1 MPKYTSNAITIT
13 DSLDSVSLEVYIS
26 SNLPYAQIRESNGSF
41 SPSWATNPLVLT
53 PTVYV
58 RNKLVQN
65 PDVTWERRSGGFAYT
80 SNLVAGESVSNG
92 VLTVNQ
98 DVLANDD
105 NKIITYRCTATY
117 GGITR
122 SVERSFTLS
131 TIGADGKDGSSVS
144 IKGTA
149 YTTESIYTT
158 GQSYI
163 LYSDSALETQITE
176 ASLGDAYL
184 VGGYLFV
191 YGGDENNKFVC
202 VGDIKGVGITSV
214 TGPVKNGLIDTYTIN
229 YSDGTRRTYQ
239 VTNGANAKTL
249 DLYASRYAVAY
260 DSQGVLKDNSAIIL
274 NINKQNLSSV
284 VTWTVSE
291 GAILTGT
298 GDVRTLAANIFDN
311 KDTVTVSVTADG
323 LTDTVTIVKVQD
335 GSTGAKGQ
343 STFVTYHDSE
353 TAPSSPTGNG
363 TANGWHTNMTSSS
376 IWMSLKVSDEI
387 ALGTWGAPVKIKG
400 TDGKGISNAVIT
412 YQVSDSSSVIP
423 TGAWLPNL
431 PTVLAGQYLWTKTVT
446 SFTDGTS
453 VTGYNIGRV
462 GENGAAGKGIKNT
475 EVTYQAGTSGTVAPT
490 GTWSANIP
498 TVAANQYLWTR
509 TILTYTDNTISTS
522 YSIGKMGYSG
532 VDGYTIT
539 LSNESH
545 TFAGSTIA
553 ALEGSTTCDIIAYKG
568 ATRIAATIG
577 TITGMPT
584 GMTVASINNGT
595 INAGFTVTVAGNMT
609 TTNGNL
615 TVPITIDGKIFNK
628 IFTYVVSL
636 AGEAGTSGVD
646 AVTFKVYSANG
657 YILSV
662 NNPTITLQTFSY
674 VGNIAITAG
683 ATYQWYKNNGDSWV
697 LIEDATNPYFDITR
711 DDISFTNSYMCKMV
725 FRDTEYQDVV
735 TIEDKSDG
743 NQLFTLKPTSYTA
756 GDIWLVGTDY
766 APPGVE
772 PKTMLRAEHSNTSYN
787 DNDWILATKYDE
799 QLSALQQDIDK
810 YNQYFSFDATEGLKI
825 SARDKNGNVSQ
836 FSTSLSNERLSFNQ
850 GSEAVAYIE
859 SHKMKIKEAEIVSPL
874 TITGQYSGS
883 TMQQAPVLNIGNFS
897 LIVESNGSLSI
908 VANT

>member
-13 DSLDSVSLEVYIS
+13 DSLDSVSLEIYIS
-26 SNLPYAQIRESNGSF
+26 SNLPYAQIRGADGKF
-41 SPSWATNPLVLT
+41 SPSWVTNPLVLT
-53 PTVYV
+53 PTVYI
-58 RNKLVQN
+58 RNKIVEN
-65 PDVTWERRSGGFAYT
+65 PTVTWERRSGGFEYT
-80 SNLVAGESVSNG
+80 NLIAGESVSG
-92 VLTVNQ
+92 GILRVNR
-98 DVLANDD
+98 DLLANDG
-105 NKIITYRCTATY
+105 NRIITYRCTVTY

-122 SVERSFTLS
+122 SAEMAFTLS
-131 TIGADGKDGSSVS
+131 VVGSDGKDGSSVS
-144 IKGTA
+144 IKGSA
-149 YTTESIYTT
+149 YISGASYVIGQHYT
-158 GQSYI
+158 
-163 LYSDSALETQITE
+163 LYSNSSLTTQIISPTI
-176 ASLGDAYL
+176 GDSYL
-184 VGGYLFV
+184 VNGYLFV
-191 YGGDENNKFVC
+191 YDGAANSQFVC
-202 VGDIKGVGITSV
+202 VGSIKGVGITSI
-214 TGPVKNGLIDTYTIN
+214 TGPIKNGLIDTYTIH
-229 YSDGTRRTYQ
+229 YSDGTQSAYQ

-249 DLYASRYAVAY
+249 DLYASKYAVAY
-260 DSQGVLKDNSAIIL
+260 DSQGKLKDDSDIIL
-274 NINKQNLSSV
+274 NVNKQNINSV
-284 VTWTVSE
+284 ITWTVSE
-291 GAILTGT
+291 GAALTGT
-298 GDVRTLAANIFDN
+298 GDVRTLVANAFDN
-311 KDTVTVSVTADG
+311 KDSVTVSVTADG

-335 GSTGAKGQ
+335 GSIGAKGQ
-343 STFVTYHDSE
+343 STFVTYHDDE
-353 TAPSSPTGNG
+353 TAPSVPTGNG
-363 TANGWHTNMTSSS
+363 TTNGWHTNMTGSS
-376 IWMSLKVSDEI
+376 IWMSLKTADDITS
-387 ALGTWGAPVKIKG
+387 GTWGTPVKIKG
-400 TDGKGISNAVIT
+400 TDGKGVSNAVIT
-412 YQVSDSSSVIP
+412 YQVSNSGSVVP
-423 TGAWLPNL
+423 TGAWLPTL
-431 PTVLAGQYLWTKTVT
+431 PAVLAGQYLWTRTIT
-446 SFTDGTS
+446 SFTDGSS

-615 TVPITIDGKIFNK
+615 TVPITIDGKTFNK
-628 IFTYVVSL
+628 IFTYAVSL

-657 YILSV
+657 YILSI
-662 NNPTITLQTFSY
+662 NNPTISLQTFSY
-674 VGNIAITAG
+674 VGNTAITAG

-697 LIEDATNPYFDITR
+697 LIEKATNPYFDITR

-743 NQLFTLKPTSYTA
+743 QQLFTLKPTSYAA

-772 PKTMLRAEHSNTSYN
+772 PKTMLRAEHSNTIYN

-799 QLSALQQDIDK
+799 QISALQQDIDK
-810 YNQYFSFDATEGLKI
+810 YNQYFAFDATEGLKI

-874 TITGQYSGS
+874 TITGQYSGN
-883 TMQQAPVLNIGNFS
+883 TMQQAPVLNIGKFS
-897 LIVESNGSLSI
+897 IIVESNGSLSI

>member
-1 MPKYTSNAITIT
+1 MPKYTSNAITII
-13 DSLDSVSLEVYIS
+13 DSLDSINVDLYVS
-26 SNLPYAQIRESNGSF
+26 SNLPYVQIRDTNGSF
-41 SPSWATNPLVLT
+41 SPSWVTNPLVLT
-53 PTVYV
+53 PTVYIK
-58 RNKLVQN
+58 NKLTPNANV
-65 PDVTWERRSGGFAYT
+65 VWERRSGGLAYT
-80 SNLVAGESVSNG
+80 TSLVAGESVSNG
-92 VLTVNQ
+92 VLTVNR
-98 DVLANDD
+98 DILANDG
-105 NKIITYRCTATY
+105 NKIITYKCTATY
-117 GGITR
+117 GEITK
-122 SVERSFTLS
+122 SVEVSFTLNV
-131 TIGADGKDGSSVS
+131 IGADGKDGSSVS
-144 IKGTA
+144 IKGTGYNSEA
-149 YTTESIYTT
+149 TYVI
-158 GQSYI
+158 GQEYI
-163 LYSDSALETQITE
+163 LYSDPTLETKITE
-176 ASLGDAYL
+176 AALGDAYL

-191 YGGDENNKFVC
+191 YGGNSDKKFVC

-214 TGPVKNGLIDTYTIN
+214 TGPVKNGLVDTYTIH
-229 YSDGTRRTYQ
+229 YSDGTQRTYQ
-239 VTNGANAKTL
+239 ITNGASAKTL
-249 DLYASRYAVAY
+249 VLYASRYAVSY
-260 DSQGVLKDNSAIIL
+260 DSQGKLKDNSAIVL
-274 NINKQNLSSV
+274 SVNKQNINST
-284 VTWTVSE
+284 VTWTISE
-291 GAILTGT
+291 GAALTGT
-298 GDVRTLAANIFDN
+298 GDVRTLAANTFDYQ
-311 KDTVTVSVTADG
+311 DSVEISVTAEG
-323 LTDTVTIVKVQD
+323 ITDTVTIVKVKD
-335 GSTGAKGQ
+335 GSIGPQGK
-343 STFVTYHDSE
+343 STFITYHDSE
-353 TAPSSPTGNG
+353 SKPNVPTGNG
-363 TANGWHTNMTSSS
+363 ASNGWHTNMTSSS
-376 IWMSLKVSDEI
+376 IWMSLKVADGI
-387 ALGTWGAPVKIKG
+387 ALGTWGEPVKIQG
-400 TDGKGISNAVIT
+400 FDGKGISNAVIT
-412 YQVSDSSSVIP
+412 YQTSNSGSVIP

-446 SFTDGTS
+446 SFTDGSS

-462 GENGAAGKGIKNT
+462 GEDGSAGKGIQNT
-475 EVTYQAGTSGTVAPT
+475 TITYQAGTSGTVAPT

-509 TILTYTDNTISTS
+509 TILTYTDNTTSTS

-577 TITGMPT
+577 EITGMPT
-584 GMTVASINNGT
+584 GMTVAPINNGT

-615 TVPITIDGKIFNK
+615 TVPITIDGKTFNK
-628 IFTYVVSL
+628 IFTYAISL

-657 YILSV
+657 YILSI
-662 NNPTITLQTFSY
+662 NNPTISLQTFSY
-674 VGNIAITAG
+674 VGNTAITAG

-697 LIEDATNPYFDITR
+697 LIENATNPYFDITR
-711 DDISFTNSYMCKMV
+711 DDISFTNSYMCKMT

-735 TIEDKSDG
+735 TIDDQSDG

-825 SARDKNGNVSQ
+825 SARDNNGNVSQ

-874 TITGQYSGS
+874 TITGQYSGN
-883 TMQQAPVLNIGNFS
+883 TMQQAPVLNIGKFS
-897 LIVESNGSLSI
+897 IIVESNGSLSI